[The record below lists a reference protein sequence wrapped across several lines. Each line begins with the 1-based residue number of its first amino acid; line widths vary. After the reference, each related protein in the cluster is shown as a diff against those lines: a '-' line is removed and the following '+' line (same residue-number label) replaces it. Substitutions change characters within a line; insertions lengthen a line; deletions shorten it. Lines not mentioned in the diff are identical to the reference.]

1 MMHNP
6 WIGWA
11 LVGALG
17 FFSWRMYGPLEG
29 IVLTLTATAF
39 WLLMQFSGMARV
51 MKKAGSKPVGHV
63 ASAVMLNAKLRAGQ
77 TLLQTIRQ
85 TGSLGRQLPGDDRWA
100 WADAGDARVELDF
113 VRGKLA
119 RWSLVR
125 PAETDERS
133 AP

>member
-1 MMHNP
+1 MHNP

-11 LVGALG
+11 LVGLLG
-17 FFSWRMYGPLEG
+17 LFSWRVYGPVEG
-29 IVLTLTATAF
+29 LFLTLTATVF
-39 WLLMQFSGMARV
+39 WLLLQFSSAARV
-51 MKKAGSKPVGHV
+51 MKKAGRSPVGSV
-63 ASAVMLNAKLRAGQ
+63 ASAVMLNVKLRAGQ

-85 TGSLGRQLPGDDRWA
+85 TGSLGEPLPGDDRWG
-100 WADAGDARVELDF
+100 WTDTGGARVELDF

-125 PAETDERS
+125 PPEPP